1 MSAVLRSL
9 SFTKRSTPSSGATP
23 SVSAAGPVD
32 DEPTRR
38 ASGAGIVQRSLSF
51 GKSAARA
58 AAAALTPKPTE
69 ENTNDFLAAS
79 RARQER
85 KAESPVVPPVAPPV
99 APEPPLV
106 PMADLS
112 PPAEV
117 SAAPEPP
124 AADASAPGSAMV
136 APELPSTAPAAPI
149 PSAAAP
155 PMAPSMAPAPA
166 PPAPSLAAAR
176 VVVPASELPPDTS
189 ARDECPRPE
198 QSTAAPPTAVSVIS
212 STLKLDGD
220 VSSFTPSVQAEIA
233 RAIAAEAGVDSSA
246 VALTVTS
253 GSVIIDMSIQTD
265 TATADSVHLK
275 VASATSSPSRA
286 TAMLSSVTGVSCTV
300 LEITKPATLA
310 AVTPRPA
317 ETPRA
322 PVTLRAADEDD
333 HKDEDED
340 STRPLLQGVPGH
352 KDEDE
357 DSTRPLLQGV
367 PGSSQLKPPR
377 ESVLAQMGLLESF
390 GAKDKVS
397 YEQLKDQTED
407 AIADAM
413 ELANDV
419 QAKLA
424 NAKQELADAQ
434 ALAAAKLEEGQALS
448 ELLQDKD
455 APLQL
460 KVVKT
465 LAFLNGPFLGCLKFV
480 WRVFC
485 CLLPLYEKLFRAA
498 YFFYTWAPKKVMT
511 MVFGVILC
519 FFGGTYV
526 ASLAAVEAFRN
537 MGGDRVIVDFLFVYN
552 ELKALNE
559 VNEKDEAAAALNP
572 DDDHKTADELF
583 AEEKY
588 ACP

>member
-1 MSAVLRSL
+1 M
-9 SFTKRSTPSSGATP
+9 
-23 SVSAAGPVD
+23 
-32 DEPTRR
+32 
-38 ASGAGIVQRSLSF
+38 
-51 GKSAARA
+51 
-58 AAAALTPKPTE
+58 
-69 ENTNDFLAAS
+69 
-79 RARQER
+79 
-85 KAESPVVPPVAPPV
+85 
-99 APEPPLV
+99 
-106 PMADLS
+106 
-112 PPAEV
+112 
-117 SAAPEPP
+117 
-124 AADASAPGSAMV
+124 
-136 APELPSTAPAAPI
+136 
-149 PSAAAP
+149 
-155 PMAPSMAPAPA
+155 
-166 PPAPSLAAAR
+166 
-176 VVVPASELPPDTS
+176 PASELPPDTS

-265 TATADSVHLK
+265 TATADSVHSK

-333 HKDEDED
+333 HKDEDEDSTRPLLQGVPGHKDEDED

>member
-1 MSAVLRSL
+1 
-9 SFTKRSTPSSGATP
+9 
-23 SVSAAGPVD
+23 
-32 DEPTRR
+32 
-38 ASGAGIVQRSLSF
+38 
-51 GKSAARA
+51 
-58 AAAALTPKPTE
+58 
-69 ENTNDFLAAS
+69 
-79 RARQER
+79 
-85 KAESPVVPPVAPPV
+85 
-99 APEPPLV
+99 
-106 PMADLS
+106 
-112 PPAEV
+112 
-117 SAAPEPP
+117 
-124 AADASAPGSAMV
+124 
-136 APELPSTAPAAPI
+136 
-149 PSAAAP
+149 
-155 PMAPSMAPAPA
+155 
-166 PPAPSLAAAR
+166 
-176 VVVPASELPPDTS
+176 
-189 ARDECPRPE
+189 
-198 QSTAAPPTAVSVIS
+198 VSVIS

-220 VSSFTPSVQAEIA
+220 VSSFTPSVQDEIA
-233 RAIAAEAGVDSSA
+233 RAIAAEAGVDPSA

-265 TATADSVHLK
+265 AATAASVHSK

-300 LEITKPATLA
+300 LEITKPASLS

-317 ETPRA
+317 ETPQAPPRPAETETPHAPPRPAETPQA
-322 PVTLRAADEDD
+322 PVTPRAADENDD
-333 HKDEDED
+333 KEADDD
-340 STRPLLQGVPGH
+340 STMRPLLQGVP
-352 KDEDE
+352 
-357 DSTRPLLQGV
+357 S
-367 PGSSQLKPPR
+367 SSQLKPPR
-377 ESVLAQMGLLESF
+377 ESVLAHIKAQMGLLESF
-390 GAKDKVS
+390 GTKDKVS

-419 QAKLA
+419 QSKLA

-434 ALAAAKLEEGQALS
+434 ALATAKLEEGQALS
-448 ELLQDKD
+448 VLLQDKD

-465 LAFLNGPFLGCLKFV
+465 LAFLNGPILGCLKFI

-537 MGGDRVIVDFLFVYN
+537 MGGDRVIADVLFVYN

-559 VNEKDEAAAALNP
+559 ANEKDEAEAALNP
-572 DDDHKTADELF
+572 NDEHKTAEELF

-588 ACP
+588 DCPSLPLIAEELFAEEKYDCP

>member
-1 MSAVLRSL
+1 M
-9 SFTKRSTPSSGATP
+9 
-23 SVSAAGPVD
+23 
-32 DEPTRR
+32 
-38 ASGAGIVQRSLSF
+38 
-51 GKSAARA
+51 
-58 AAAALTPKPTE
+58 
-69 ENTNDFLAAS
+69 
-79 RARQER
+79 
-85 KAESPVVPPVAPPV
+85 
-99 APEPPLV
+99 
-106 PMADLS
+106 
-112 PPAEV
+112 
-117 SAAPEPP
+117 
-124 AADASAPGSAMV
+124 
-136 APELPSTAPAAPI
+136 
-149 PSAAAP
+149 
-155 PMAPSMAPAPA
+155 
-166 PPAPSLAAAR
+166 
-176 VVVPASELPPDTS
+176 PASELPPDTS

-340 STRPLLQGVPGH
+340 STRPLLQGVPG
-352 KDEDE
+352 
-357 DSTRPLLQGV
+357 
-367 PGSSQLKPPR
+367 SSQLKPPR
-377 ESVLAQMGLLESF
+377 ESVLVQMGLLESF